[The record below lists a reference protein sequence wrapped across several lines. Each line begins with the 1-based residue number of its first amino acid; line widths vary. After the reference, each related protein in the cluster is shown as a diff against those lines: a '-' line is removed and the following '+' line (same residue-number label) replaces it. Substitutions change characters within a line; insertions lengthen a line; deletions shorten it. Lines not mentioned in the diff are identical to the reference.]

1 MSFNKRVKEEEKSL
15 ESQEKLEL
23 KKLGSLKAIS
33 RWEMNQTM
41 EPTPKQRK
49 AIVSKVV
56 IRPEESK
63 EFESPYQNSIFKS
76 LDQNSQPQLESP
88 RFDQNLKYLRGNEPE
103 SDLTLDIESDAKSN
117 KDPQFKIYISSPIKT
132 PLPDIQ
138 KD

>member
-132 PLPDIQ
+132 PLPDN
-138 KD
+138 